1 MKPAIILLIALAGLL
16 EPGFGFQLREAREA
30 RKPLL
35 EIREARKPLLEI
47 REARKPLLEI
57 RDESRLFVG
66 RELPEPSDLIIPE
79 KKQSKAKYFLG
90 RELPEPSDLIIPEK
104 RRDVGEMDKAEMD
117 AREPEY
123 PPLEKWGREVPQ
135 SDRWEHAPEWMREAP
150 EPEALDRREPQRW
163 KDVGTEWIR
172 EAPEMDESE
181 LDARDEAPQNGW
193 VEPSVF

>member
-1 MKPAIILLIALAGLL
+1 MKPAIIALIALAGLL
-16 EPGFGFQLREAREA
+16 QPGFGFRLREAPKAGKKLLEIREA
-30 RKPLL
+30 GKPLL
-35 EIREARKPLLEI
+35 EIREEPRPPLL
-47 REARKPLLEI
+47 
-57 RDESRLFVG
+57 SMG

-123 PPLEKWGREVPQ
+123 PEKWGREVPQ